1 MSIEWKFRRRDGRCG
16 GCAGEF
22 PESARHASVLAVVGD
37 EVRREDLCVSCWE
50 RRAHDADLFYW
61 FTRRSKAKSGLVL
74 DLVTLEQLF
83 LQLEGRGERAVREL
97 RYLVALLL
105 MRKRR
110 LKLDRVTRGPDG
122 EAMVCR
128 RPRRKESFEV
138 FVFDFTAERMNE
150 LRQKLVGLF
159 DGAEPSAW
167 LEPQAAAQVG
177 GEPTPGEP
185 AVGGVEAG
193 PATDLAAHVA

>member
-16 GCAGEF
+16 GCAAEF
-22 PESARHASVLAVVGD
+22 PEHARHASVLAVLGD
-37 EVRREDLCVSCWE
+37 EVRREDLCVTCWE
-50 RRAHDADLFYW
+50 RRAHEGDLFYW
-61 FTRRSKAKSGLVL
+61 FTRRAKGKAGLVL

-128 RPRRKESFEV
+128 RPRRKESFQV
-138 FVFDFTAERMNE
+138 FVFDFSAERMNE

-167 LEPQAAAQVG
+167 LEPRAEAAMEPLPEAAA
-177 GEPTPGEP
+177 PGDA
-185 AVGGVEAG
+185 AV
-193 PATDLAAHVA
+193 PLATNVA

>member
-16 GCAGEF
+16 GCEAEF

-50 RRAHDADLFYW
+50 RRAHDTDLFYW

-110 LKLDRVTRGPDG
+110 IKLDRVTRGPDG
-122 EAMVCR
+122 EAMIVR
-128 RPRRKESFEV
+128 RPRRKEAFTV

-167 LEPQAAAQVG
+167 LQPQA
-177 GEPTPGEP
+177 GEAPLAEAEAGTPG
-185 AVGGVEAG
+185 AVEAG
-193 PATDLAAHVA
+193 PAADLATNVA